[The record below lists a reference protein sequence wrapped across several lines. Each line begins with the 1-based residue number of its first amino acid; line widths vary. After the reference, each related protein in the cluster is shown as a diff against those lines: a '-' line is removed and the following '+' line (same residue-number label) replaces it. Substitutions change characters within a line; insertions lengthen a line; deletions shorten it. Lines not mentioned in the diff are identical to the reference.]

1 MRRANSYGSVGSP
14 WGSHDNMY
22 MFGMAPGLSPVAGPA
37 PMGPPISAPVQMQ
50 RNYSSPQPRA
60 MRERGTR
67 QSSTDVWP
75 DDVEVAFWEALRLIP
90 KLGRRKVLVHG
101 KPCGRNELIADY
113 IERKTGKTR
122 SRKQVSSHIQVL
134 KNVKR
139 NDLEFQQLI
148 SEPTHEED
156 YYTPAGGMMYA
167 HALSE
172 YSVGLLG
179 FSLLSLIHISRAH
192 ET

>member
-1 MRRANSYGSVGSP
+1 M
-14 WGSHDNMY
+14 
-22 MFGMAPGLSPVAGPA
+22 
-37 PMGPPISAPVQMQ
+37 
-50 RNYSSPQPRA
+50 
-60 MRERGTR
+60 
-67 QSSTDVWP
+67 
-75 DDVEVAFWEALRLIP
+75 
-90 KLGRRKVLVHG
+90 HG

-139 NDLEFQQLI
+139 NDMEFQQLI
-148 SEPTHEED
+148 SEPTNEED
-156 YYTPAGGMMYA
+156 YYTPAGGMMYS

-179 FSLLSLIHISRAH
+179 FSLASSESAASPMTSAISPALSSPLPYTHSPLQSPASGMISKALDNLHVSHSPHANEIRSLLSLIHI
-192 ET
+192 